1 MRKWQLAV
9 RPMREWLHERQ
20 IFAFLCF
27 DGGGRGFR
35 IGLMPHFA
43 GTTGTGPHRIWI
55 PSIHQ
60 MARKMERA
68 FWSAVR
74 TNAVE
79 ELSTLISDIDFNPGV
94 SVDVTSLRDEFGRT
108 AVEVGVDSGSLEAAE
123 LLLDRGVPAG
133 RALLYAIDREN
144 IEAVEL
150 LLDRET
156 SRMEELS
163 ESLEMETGAFQSDMT
178 PVKMAAT
185 RNNYDILKLLLDRG
199 FPVPSPDIY
208 NEWTTVQTT
217 RAWFTAFQAVCSPSL
232 ILLTSPDPFR
242 TCFQRARALRDACW
256 KRENYRI
263 QLEEL
268 ADRCETFACE
278 LLDEVRDSDE
288 LDAVFEFNH
297 GEATDKDLRGTLETA
312 VEMKQKKFVS
322 HTLSFEYAVKLN
334 AGELHDLFDYKRMHQ
349 WSFCRWALFVLT
361 ITILHPVLAVLHILA
376 PSTKAGRVMKIPMI
390 RGTCWFFAVMDLL
403 IVLIV
408 EAQMY
413 RVSSEELDNMVQNIP
428 TSGLRLN
435 WTQSIIFIWM
445 SGFFVEQINAVWC
458 QGGLSQYFKTFW
470 NLLDF
475 MAVALYVTHVTLRFL
490 AIVQWDT
497 YYGHDISL
505 DWAARARWNS
515 FQPVM
520 VADALFAIFTMVVFL
535 RAMYFLRM
543 SRYLGSLQI
552 SFGRMV
558 MDIIKFVIFLGLV
571 DIAFACGFNQLY
583 WFYGSVHNYL
593 CEKYQQS
600 NLMNVGCSKAHGYGT
615 LSNTILSLFWAEFGM
630 ADLSMLE
637 LKPAQSPVE
646 ALQIHE
652 QPVFTEVVGTAMFA
666 LYQVVAV
673 LVLLNLL
680 IAIMSTSYQV
690 TEDNK
695 DQEWAFCFVSDTLS
709 VKRGNMSLP
718 PPFNL
723 LMLLKTGLIWLFQ
736 SSPCGVTEFKLSRPG
751 GQQKYQAVID
761 KLAKRYRLRKER
773 ENTD

>member
-1 MRKWQLAV
+1 
-9 RPMREWLHERQ
+9 
-20 IFAFLCF
+20 
-27 DGGGRGFR
+27 
-35 IGLMPHFA
+35 
-43 GTTGTGPHRIWI
+43 
-55 PSIHQ
+55 

-74 TNAVE
+74 NNAVE
-79 ELSTLISDIDFNPGV
+79 ELATLISDIDFNPGV
-94 SVDVTSLRDEFGRT
+94 SIDVTCLRDEFRRT

-133 RALLYAIDREN
+133 RALLYAVDREN

-156 SRMEELS
+156 SGVEELCG
-163 ESLEMETGAFQSDMT
+163 SLEMETGAFQSDMT

-208 NEWTTVQTT
+208 NEWTTVETT
-217 RAWFTAFQAVCSPSL
+217 RAWFTAYQAVSSPSL

-268 ADRCETFACE
+268 ADQCETFACE

-288 LDAVFEFNH
+288 LDTVFEFNH

-312 VEMKQKKFVS
+312 VEMKQKK
-322 HTLSFEYAVKLN
+322 
-334 AGELHDLFDYKRMHQ
+334 
-349 WSFCRWALFVLT
+349 
-361 ITILHPVLAVLHILA
+361 
-376 PSTKAGRVMKIPMI
+376 AGRVMKIPMI
-390 RGTCWFFAVMDLL
+390 RGTCWFFSVMDLL
-403 IVLIV
+403 FILIV

-435 WTQSIIFIWM
+435 WTQSFIFIWM
-445 SGFFVEQINAVWC
+445 SGFFVEQINAVWY

-475 MAVALYVTHVTLRFL
+475 MAVSLYATYITLRFW
-490 AIVQWDT
+490 AVVQWET
-497 YYGHDISL
+497 YYDHDISL
-505 DWAARARWNS
+505 DWEARARWNS

-571 DIAFACGFNQLY
+571 DIAFACGFNHLY

-637 LKPAQSPVE
+637 LKPTKSPVE